1 MRIIITA
8 LTYTEVL
15 MGIQST
21 IKTIINNYDG
31 RKNNYSRDSKK
42 QKGEGDKY
50 SNLVYFCSFD
60 SLGDQ

>member
-1 MRIIITA
+1 
-8 LTYTEVL
+8 